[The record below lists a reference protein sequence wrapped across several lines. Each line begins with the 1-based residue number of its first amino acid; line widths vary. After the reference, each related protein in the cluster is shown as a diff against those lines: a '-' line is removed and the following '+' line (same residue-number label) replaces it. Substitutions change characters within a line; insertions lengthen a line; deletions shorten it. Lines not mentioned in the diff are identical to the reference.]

1 MTKLLN
7 LESYTDFCR
16 YTQIFKAKFPVN
28 NSGIPIH
35 YKNFLMEYRDHPF
48 LQSPILLND
57 FPDSLTSRSEALIP
71 HTLGI
76 ELDDKKTDD
85 LVIVRDIDVLSL
97 RSLGGR
103 YLYASAYRYWNFVSQ
118 LKDIAQTNKPI
129 VIYDLDSLPCPYYL
143 PISFEN
149 HPNCSYPIPILDTRT
164 VENHDKLKPSFH
176 NSNIYDSIC
185 KNIAQIIILSNSN
198 FTEIQIF
205 AIAEYLKRI
214 DIFKILQTNLSDG
227 SNTQNLSILIEISQ
241 PDSSLTYLP
250 AILNVQDIER
260 ILVDTIPIEELRQI
274 TQQHPQYNSILISQ
288 YNCFPSFRSSLEN
301 DFFLPDIARPE
312 FTHIW
317 QLSQNF
323 PLYGQ
328 YLDLITF
335 ELANNIEVEVPD
347 QNEIQAICYEGEAKS
362 RTFIGKYCTKNGEI
376 KSLFPMET
384 YQAILP
390 IKINH
395 KPIIEN
401 EKEQVYTITNIYFK
415 EDPKLY
421 IEIHFSLAIGRAL
434 ILEVIDSKG
443 RKLQAELGDRPEPA
457 LLGFIPIQNILEDR
471 KTKEKNA
478 LLNLSLKSEFLR
490 KFQQGVTEIINIFH
504 KPVLTN
510 KLTSLHN
517 IIKNVYIE
525 LLKDDT
531 LRYISPD
538 QNLEILKEITEIIEL
553 NQLASSLQKF
563 LPILSSKYQQTET
576 GIIKKQTTDIYNHC
590 ILLIG
595 KTYQFSGTQEFIF
608 LFDYLNTSL
617 KKKDEH
623 IKVLARIS
631 SQENFQKKYF
641 QLFDYSEA
649 SSSKK
654 YYQSDPYMWGYA
666 RILLWYLEFRLN
678 DKFIPYKNHFQSI
691 IQYALSNES
700 NRSYYQDSLISL
712 IYLLTFRELD
722 KEFCLAGSDEYIEAK
737 KLCEKLS
744 KNPVFAY
751 QISRDKSLNE
761 IFEEFLDGVA
771 DNKQILDLLNVE

>member
-28 NSGIPIH
+28 NSGIPIR
-35 YKNFLMEYRDHPF
+35 YKNFLTKYRDHPF
-48 LQSPILLND
+48 LQSPVLLNN

-76 ELDDKKTDD
+76 ELDDQKTDD

-103 YLYASAYRYWNFVSQ
+103 YLYSSAYRYWNFVSQ
-118 LKDIAQTNKPI
+118 LKDLAQIDKPI

-149 HPNCSYPIPILDTRT
+149 HSNCSYPIPILDTRT
-164 VENHDKLKPSFH
+164 VENHDELKPSFH

-198 FTEIQIF
+198 FTEIQIS

-214 DIFKILQTNLSDG
+214 DIFKILQTNLSDV

-274 TQQHPQYNSILISQ
+274 TQQHPQYNFILISQ

-301 DFFLPDIARPE
+301 DFFLPNIARPE

-362 RTFIGKYCTKNGEI
+362 RTFIGKYYTKNGEI

-471 KTKEKNA
+471 KIKENNA
-478 LLNLSLKSEFLR
+478 ILNLNSKPEFLK
-490 KFQQGVTEIINIFH
+490 KFQQSVTEIINIFH
-504 KPVLTN
+504 RPLLTN
-510 KLTSLHN
+510 TLSSSHN

-525 LLKDDT
+525 LLKNDT
-531 LRYISPD
+531 LRYIAPD
-538 QNLEILKEITEIIEL
+538 QNREIVKIEL
-553 NQLASSLQKF
+553 SQLAGYLQKV
-563 LPILSSKYQQTET
+563 LPMLRKKSGETKGGIKHQISEIYLYSILF
-576 GIIKKQTTDIYNHC
+576 
-590 ILLIG
+590 IG
-595 KTYQFSGTQEFIF
+595 KTYQFSGTQDFIF
-608 LFDYLNTSL
+608 LFDDLSNIL
-617 KKKDEH
+617 RKDEY
-623 IKVLARIS
+623 IRVLARIS

-641 QLFDYSEA
+641 QLFNYNEVGRTN
-649 SSSKK
+649 K
-654 YYQSDPYMWGYA
+654 YYQSDPYLWGYA

-678 DKFIPYKNHFQSI
+678 NKFIPYKNHFQSI

-700 NRSYYQDSLISL
+700 NRSYYQDALISL

-737 KLCEKLS
+737 KLCKKLS
-744 KNPVFAY
+744 KNPVFSK

-761 IFEEFLDGVA
+761 IFEEFLDGIA
-771 DNKQILDLLNVE
+771 DSGQIPNLLNVE